1 MEEGDIPTGRQ
12 TQEISKEGQKKNS
25 FRMRRNKEQDEGFP
39 NWTECFSWQKEG
51 GEKGLF
57 QAYERL
63 DFYFSNR
70 IIFFKC
76 H

>member
-39 NWTECFSWQKEG
+39 NWTKR
-51 GEKGLF
+51 KGMF
-57 QAYERL
+57 QLAERG
-63 DFYFSNR
+63 R
-70 IIFFKC
+70 
-76 H
+76 